1 MQKIVFYPS
10 HPVASCT
17 FCGLPST
24 MHSCVCSK
32 KVLYPLY
39 KILLIQS
46 DVRHLFTIGY
56 YLFLLNIIVTGT
68 KFLTVIE
75 QVKEFCYL
83 GLGSL
88 LSDDARCHREIKR
101 RIAMEKE
108 AFYRRK
114 DLPRR
119 ELKRCL
125 KKRMVKTLIW
135 SVTLYCVETWTLRKE
150 DITRLE
156 VFEMWIWRRMEKI
169 SWTEHISNEEVLKL
183 VEEERSML
191 TTVRTRQRNYMGYI
205 MRGYSLKREI
215 IEECRIKEEGEDQSK
230 NYRT

>member
-1 MQKIVFYPS
+1 MR
-10 HPVASCT
+10 
-17 FCGLPST
+17 
-24 MHSCVCSK
+24 SCVCTK

-46 DVRHLFTIGY
+46 DVRHLLTVEY

-68 KFLTVIE
+68 KILTVIE

-125 KKRMVKTLIW
+125 KKRMRKTLIW
-135 SVTLYCVETWTLRKE
+135 SVTLYCVETWTLRKA
-150 DITRLE
+150 DIIRLE
-156 VFEMWIWRRMEKI
+156 DFEMRIWRKMEKI
-169 SWTEHISNEEVLKL
+169 SWTEHN
-183 VEEERSML
+183 
-191 TTVRTRQRNYMGYI
+191 
-205 MRGYSLKREI
+205 
-215 IEECRIKEEGEDQSK
+215 IK
-230 NYRT
+230 